1 VVSRAAGRLILF
13 ETSADYAA
21 FERLLSQAQNRTGMR
36 ILAYCL
42 MRNHWHLLPW
52 PVDNGS
58 LSTFM
63 QWLTG
68 THAQRW
74 AVAHDAV
81 GRGAVYQ
88 SRFKSMPVQS
98 DHHLLTVW
106 RYVERNPL
114 RANLVKS
121 AQDWQWSSLSPT
133 RSDRKTPELTAS
145 PIELPANW
153 TDCVNTPHTAAEL
166 AAIRASIDCGA
177 PFGEADWSNVASE
190 AIGWRPHGRPKKG
203 VVPLFRGHD
212 LEKGVRPLFSD
223 PPQT

>member
-1 VVSRAAGRLILF
+1 VVNRVAGRQILF
-13 ETSADYAA
+13 ETSADFAA

-52 PVDNGS
+52 PVNDGS

-106 RYVERNPL
+106 RYVERNPS
-114 RANLVKS
+114 RANLVNS
-121 AQDWQWSSLSPT
+121 AQDWHWSSLSPT
-133 RSDRKTPELTAS
+133 RHVRKTPELTAS

-153 TDCVNTPHTAAEL
+153 IDCVNTPQTAAEL

-177 PFGEADWSNVASE
+177 PFGDADWSNAASE

-212 LEKGVRPLFSD
+212 PEKGVRPLFSD
-223 PPQT
+223 PSQT

>member
-1 VVSRAAGRLILF
+1 MIDCRLLPRPEIRTPIRASVMLKRGRTPFLLALPLRMSRAHRFTTMARRLRVAPGGFVYHVVNRAAGRLILF

-98 DHHLLTVW
+98 D
-106 RYVERNPL
+106 
-114 RANLVKS
+114 
-121 AQDWQWSSLSPT
+121 
-133 RSDRKTPELTAS
+133 
-145 PIELPANW
+145 
-153 TDCVNTPHTAAEL
+153 
-166 AAIRASIDCGA
+166 
-177 PFGEADWSNVASE
+177 
-190 AIGWRPHGRPKKG
+190 
-203 VVPLFRGHD
+203 
-212 LEKGVRPLFSD
+212 
-223 PPQT
+223 

>member
-1 VVSRAAGRLILF
+1 MARRLRVAPGGFVYHVVNRAAGRHILF

-21 FERLLSQAQNRTGMR
+21 FERLLSQAQNRIGMR

-52 PVDNGS
+52 PADDGS

-68 THAQRW
+68 THARRW
-74 AVAHDAV
+74 AVAHDAA

-88 SRFKSMPVQS
+88 RRFKSMPVQS

-114 RANLVKS
+114 RANLVNS
-121 AQDWQWSSLSPT
+121 AQDWHWSSLSPT
-133 RSDRKTPELTAS
+133 RHGRKTPELTPP
-145 PIELPANW
+145 PIDLPPNW
-153 TDCVNTPHTAAEL
+153 TDLVNTPHTAGEVES
-166 AAIRASIDCGA
+166 IRASIDSRA
-177 PFGEADWSNVASE
+177 PFGDSQWSSAASE
-190 AIGWRPHGRPKKG
+190 AIVWRPHGRPK
-203 VVPLFRGHD
+203 RG
-212 LEKGVRPLFSD
+212 RTPFSMGM
-223 PPQT
+223 T